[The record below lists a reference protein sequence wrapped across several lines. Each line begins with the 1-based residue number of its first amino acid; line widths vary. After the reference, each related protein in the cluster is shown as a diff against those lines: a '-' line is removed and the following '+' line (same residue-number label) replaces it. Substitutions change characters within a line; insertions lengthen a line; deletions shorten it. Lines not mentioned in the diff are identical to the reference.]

1 MKSASED
8 NLGLVQW
15 DIGVLLNCL
24 YSTLK
29 TVEAYVHF
37 FPYYQK
43 HTPRDFLQRKHITS
57 EQDIVIKAIRLAI
70 CDIVRQFEQH
80 LDQIGLNSETA
91 DICQRVR
98 EIDII

>member
-1 MKSASED
+1 VKSAAED

-29 TVEAYVHF
+29 TLETYIHF
-37 FPYYQK
+37 FPYHQK
-43 HTPRDFLQRKHITS
+43 HTPQAFLQQKHIPS
-57 EQDIVIKAIRLAI
+57 EQDILIKAIRLAI

-91 DICQRVR
+91 DICQRVW
-98 EIDII
+98 EMELI